1 LYQFYRCFYER
12 SPYPLGSAS
21 GLNFKTQMTGPITRR
36 DALLRTAALASA
48 SMIPAAPSTGIAASF
63 NTPARVEEIDRALQ
77 AKVSTREIP
86 GVVAMAANEQSVV
99 YEGAFGFRDMATA
112 SRMSADTIFRV
123 ASMVKLLT
131 SIAALQLVERGK
143 LELDEPAGN
152 IDPTL
157 ASAQVV
163 SGFDAKGV
171 PQLRPAQK
179 PITLRNLLTHTSGFS
194 YPLWDPTVVRYL
206 KVARRDP
213 SLPRMPLMFE
223 PGSRW
228 AYGGSLDQ
236 VGRMVEIAGGQSLDR
251 YFSDHITGPLGMN
264 DTGFSLTV
272 KQRARQASLHM
283 RDTNGKLL
291 PQPLEEPDVPK
302 VFSGGGGIYSTAP
315 DYLTL
320 LQALLDGGNLRETS
334 ILQPETVALMSEN
347 QIGDLE
353 VGILK
358 TTNPALSNDVNF
370 FPGVRLRW
378 GLGHMINID
387 PVPHGRK
394 VGSLTWAGL
403 FNTYYW
409 IDPTM
414 RIAGVIMMQILP
426 FADRQA
432 LKAYRQFE
440 RGICHALGPA

>member
-1 LYQFYRCFYER
+1 
-12 SPYPLGSAS
+12 
-21 GLNFKTQMTGPITRR
+21 
-36 DALLRTAALASA
+36 
-48 SMIPAAPSTGIAASF
+48 MIPAAPLTGIAASL
-63 NTPARVEEIDRALQ
+63 NKPAHSEEIDRALQ
-77 AKVSTREIP
+77 ARVSAREIP

-99 YEGAFGFRDMATA
+99 YEGAFGFRDMAAA
-112 SRMSADTIFRV
+112 SRMSTDTVFRI

-131 SIAALQLVERGK
+131 SVAALQLVERGNLK
-143 LELDEPAGN
+143 LDEPAGN

-157 ASAQVV
+157 GSAQVLA
-163 SGFDAKGV
+163 GFDAKGV

-194 YPLWDPTVVRYL
+194 YLLWDPNVVRYL
-206 KVARRDP
+206 KVARSNP

-228 AYGGSLDQ
+228 AYGGSLDR

-251 YFSDHITGPLGMN
+251 YFSDQITGPLGMN

-272 KQRARQASLHM
+272 KQRARQAGLHV
-283 RDTNGKLL
+283 RDANRKLL
-291 PQPLEEPDVPK
+291 PQPLEKPNVPK
-302 VFSGGGGIYSTAP
+302 VFSGGGGIYSTVP

-320 LQALLDGGNLRETS
+320 LQALLNGGSHRETS
-334 ILQPETVALMSEN
+334 ILRPETVTLMSAN
-347 QIGDLE
+347 QIGNLK

-358 TTNPALSNDVNF
+358 TTNPALSNDVDF
-370 FPGVRLRW
+370 FPGVQLRW
-378 GLGHMINID
+378 GLGHMINAD
-387 PVPHGRK
+387 PVPDGRK
-394 VGSLTWAGL
+394 AGSLTWAGL

-440 RGICHALGPA
+440 RGICRALRPA